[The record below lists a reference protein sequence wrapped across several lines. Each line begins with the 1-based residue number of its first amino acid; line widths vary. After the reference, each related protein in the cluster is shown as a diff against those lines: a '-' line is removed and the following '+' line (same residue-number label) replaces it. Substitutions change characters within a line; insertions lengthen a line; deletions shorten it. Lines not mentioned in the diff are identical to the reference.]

1 MQRYDSKAAQRIERS
16 YQTPEII
23 RQRLNTLDALA
34 LRAGER
40 VLDAGC
46 GTGLL
51 AESMAGQVGS
61 QGSVVGVDNS
71 AAMLAVAQQRCAQL
85 QQVEL
90 REASI
95 TELDFEAQ
103 SFDAASCTQVLLYVD
118 QVELALEQ
126 LHRLLKPGGR
136 LAIIETDWRGLVL
149 NNQDEALTRRILD
162 AWDGAVASPNLPVKL
177 GAMLRR
183 LGFSALRIEPIPVL
197 NTSYLESN
205 FSAGMVQFF
214 AKNALDKNLISED
227 ESKRWQAQLEQLGA
241 QQEYFFCVNRFLF
254 SAVK

>member
-61 QGSVVGVDNS
+61 QGGVVGVDNS